1 MRRWL
6 WLLVAVSACAHPKP
20 APAPD
25 LHTAR
30 LAGAAAQVRAGCLDC
45 LIAAYREYDALRAI
59 PAAVDAAT
67 VGAVRAAALI
77 ALRERELGM
86 VDDGYL
92 QRARDAAA
100 SRPGLP
106 VPLLRI
112 LDVIDAV
119 PRASVGAGRPTSDAD
134 LERMRIERTNRPA
147 WTDLLRE
154 AAGTDE
160 AIAYTW
166 LSFMCGSNDA
176 RAPSR
181 DEILTVVAAFH
192 DMPLVAYREASCRT
206 IAGPRL
212 QSLETADPRFLEV
225 PYFLGQ
231 LDVAQQHLDDA
242 DRAFARAYAW
252 HPQWPTLTLTIANV
266 AMTAEEF
273 DRALQMYDATLE
285 IEPKAVDA
293 LLGRV
298 RALTYLGRHE
308 EAIATV
314 DQLLAERWYL
324 GDARYWRALN
334 ETQLERYDAAWA
346 DIELAAKLLI
356 NADVPKLAG
365 IISYRRKELEVSRA
379 KFDESRSRNVH
390 DCETGFYLGVVLAE
404 LRQWP
409 RTAEVLPETARC
421 LDNAEEKTRAEIA
434 ELEAST
440 TEPAARKAKKI
451 AKREQLIAA
460 GRRMRAQSWF
470 NTAVAY
476 FNLAR
481 KDDARDFAEKVT
493 DDEVFGERA
502 RDLIARLGK

>member
-6 WLLVAVSACAHPKP
+6 CLLLLAASCAHPKP

-30 LAGAAAQVRAGCLDC
+30 LAAAAAQVRAGCLEC

-67 VGAVRAAALI
+67 IGAVRAAALI

-86 VDDGYL
+86 LDEGYL

-100 SRPGLP
+100 SRPN
-106 VPLLRI
+106 VPAPLVGI

-119 PRASVGAGRPTSDAD
+119 PRANVGAGRPTSDAD
-134 LERMRIERTNRPA
+134 LERMRVERTNRPA
-147 WTDLLRE
+147 WTDALRE
-154 AAGTDE
+154 SAATDE

-166 LSFMCGSNDA
+166 LSFMCGSSDP

-181 DEILTVVAAFH
+181 DEILAVASPFH
-192 DMPLVAYREASCRT
+192 QMPLVTFREATCKT
-206 IAGPRL
+206 IAGPL
-212 QSLETADPRFLEV
+212 LESLVAAEPRFVEV
-225 PYFLGQ
+225 SYFLGQ
-231 LDVAQQHLDDA
+231 LDVARQRLDEADA
-242 DRAFARAYAW
+242 AFDRAYAW
-252 HPQWPTLTLTIANV
+252 HPQWPTLTLSMANV

-273 DRALQMYDATLE
+273 DRALQMYDATLQA
-285 IEPKAVDA
+285 EPRAVDA

-298 RALTYLGRHE
+298 RALTFLGRND
-308 EAIATV
+308 EAIATI

-334 ETQLERYDAAWA
+334 ETQLARYDEAWT

-356 NADVPKLAG
+356 NAEVPKLAG
-365 IISYRRKELEVSRA
+365 IISYRRHELEVSRA

-409 RTAEVLPETARC
+409 RTTEVLLDTARC
-421 LDNAEEKTRAEIA
+421 LDNAEEKTRTEIAEIA
-434 ELEAST
+434 AS

-451 AKREQLIAA
+451 AKREQLIVA

-476 FNLAR
+476 FNLSR
-481 KDDARDFAEKVT
+481 KDDARDFAEKVAA
-493 DDEVFGERA
+493 DEVFGERA
-502 RDLIARLGK
+502 RDLLSRLK